1 MNSRCPILNKEE
13 MVQNEMLQN
22 TPASGLHVE
31 AEAAIQ
37 ETAAQRTALSSRN
50 GSCSG
55 SIYRVGWRFQSF
67 KINDLEMVDQNSGSW
82 NRVADWLR
90 QVDQLQHAA

>member
-1 MNSRCPILNKEE
+1 

-31 AEAAIQ
+31 AEAAVQ

-50 GSCSG
+50 GEAAVRSMEWIG
-55 SIYRVGWRFQSF
+55 
-67 KINDLEMVDQNSGSW
+67 DLSRLKST
-82 NRVADWLR
+82 A
-90 QVDQLQHAA
+90 